1 MSRLAERVDRKQSP
15 DLANRKATEFAFKS
29 CADSPISQWSIGRR
43 SVLFAECSMI
53 SYLSIE
59 QCNIAAGKLG
69 FTDGKFFNCGASQA
83 YWFTNEHDSVVV
95 CRGTEPNNWDDIQ
108 VDANALAAVA
118 ETVGKVHRGF
128 KHEADEVWPHIEKV
142 LESNTRP
149 LWFCGHS
156 LGGALATICAARCK
170 LSYIRSEP
178 EQVFTYGSPR
188 IGCHRYVNHVELDHY
203 RWVNNNDIVTR
214 VPPVWLGYRHSGK
227 EMYLDRNGVLRQVL
241 GWRRMS
247 DRLQGFFK
255 GLRSWKIDHLSD
267 HSAVRYKDYIF
278 ENYRDEVPAIAK

>member
-1 MSRLAERVDRKQSP
+1 MSRLAERVDRRQGP
-15 DLANRKATEFAFKS
+15 ELANKKATEFAFKS
-29 CADSPISQWSIGRR
+29 LADSPIGEWSVGRR
-43 SVLFAECSMI
+43 AVLFAECSMI

-59 QCNIAAGKLG
+59 QCNIAAGQLG

-95 CRGTEPNNWDDIQ
+95 CRGTEPNNWDDLQ
-108 VDANALAAVA
+108 VDANAVTAVA

-128 KHEADEVWPHIEKV
+128 KQEADEVWPHIETV
-142 LESNTRP
+142 LEDNKLP
-149 LWFCGHS
+149 VWFCGHS

-214 VPPVWLGYRHSGK
+214 VPPAWMGYRHCGK
-227 EMYLDRNGVLRQVL
+227 EMYLDRNGLLKNIR

-255 GLRSWKIDHLSD
+255 GLRHWKIDQLAD

-278 ENYRDEVPAIAK
+278 ENYRNEVPAIAK